1 MTATTPVLEA
11 RRTVDWSPEDLLR
24 TCCDTTLCCWTPP
37 DWVDKA
43 RARVDCCCPFHVICC
58 CCCAPVDTWA
68 EAWDITST
76 RCWSATD
83 PSPFFFGTSRT
94 WVIIQLSR
102 TAAWDD
108 LCLPTTRMAKFCY
121 DIAYVRHKKSG
132 WHYLGNRKSYQ
143 NGFLDYFGLHP
154 QIFEWVTQSQELDF
168 YPLIFSPFVHW
179 SEQSLPASSC
189 LLPPCPNWTAA
200 AAAPAQFKC
209 LVWIGI
215 WFKLGPCTIIF
226 LNISTLDKYLSE
238 VAHLWYDHLLLLL
251 PCCVDKKWLPVH
263 LWMVDMLGEIFN
275 SCESQIKS
283 G

>member
-1 MTATTPVLEA
+1 MCVT
-11 RRTVDWSPEDLLR
+11 
-24 TCCDTTLCCWTPP
+24 
-37 DWVDKA
+37 K
-43 RARVDCCCPFHVICC
+43 I
-58 CCCAPVDTWA
+58 
-68 EAWDITST
+68 
-76 RCWSATD
+76 
-83 PSPFFFGTSRT
+83 
-94 WVIIQLSR
+94 
-102 TAAWDD
+102 
-108 LCLPTTRMAKFCY
+108 RMALSWKWNGTEFWWLYRFSRAKVGVCIFGFCGNISVVVFWIKWQKSFGQTKIVLTFLFLLIFW
-121 DIAYVRHKKSG
+121 IAS
-132 WHYLGNRKSYQ
+132 WIFWISS
-143 NGFLDYFGLHP
+143 GFLPKGHTASAP
-154 QIFEWVTQSQELDF
+154 KGREGQSQELEF
-168 YPLIFSPFVHW
+168 YLLIFSPFVHW

-200 AAAPAQFKC
+200 AVAPAQFKC

-238 VAHLWYDHLLLLL
+238 MAHLWYDHLLLLL